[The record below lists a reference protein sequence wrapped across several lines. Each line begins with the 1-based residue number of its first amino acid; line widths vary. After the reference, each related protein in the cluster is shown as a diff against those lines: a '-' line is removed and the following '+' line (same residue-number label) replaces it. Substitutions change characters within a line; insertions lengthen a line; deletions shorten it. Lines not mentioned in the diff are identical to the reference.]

1 MSLNIRKESGRK
13 ERRSKVIAK
22 ITYGLQNNLP
32 EMVSEGYADA
42 REYNADHPST
52 MIKVSTIKQSMKGQ
66 ARRSATAALTGG
78 APVERNVLNE
88 ILKSNREFE
97 EGYE

>member
-1 MSLNIRKESGRK
+1 
-13 ERRSKVIAK
+13 
-22 ITYGLQNNLP
+22 
-32 EMVSEGYADA
+32 
-42 REYNADHPST
+42 
-52 MIKVSTIKQSMKGQ
+52 MIQVSTITQSIKGR

-88 ILKSNREFE
+88 ILESNREFE